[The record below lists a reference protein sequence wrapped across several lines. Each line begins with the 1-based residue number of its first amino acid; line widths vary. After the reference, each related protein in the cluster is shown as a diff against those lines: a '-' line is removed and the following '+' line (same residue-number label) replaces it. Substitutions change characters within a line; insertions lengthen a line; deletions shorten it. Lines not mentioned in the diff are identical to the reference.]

1 MHGNLRRSI
10 ASRVSL
16 KRRSLGRQWGLSA
29 VQGSELLLWQLL
41 QPQPSTT
48 QINSLFFFP
57 PLPKWENEKKDR
69 WDLPGAFFGVLELVG
84 KKKIIMFPK
93 TTKKHGLRNKPT
105 PLKGSGWEIGG
116 AARRNL
122 SRHRG
127 FGETLP
133 APNTPAGERK
143 EAAGQPTPH
152 SSGGLGPP
160 SRGAPSP
167 SSASSP
173 ASSKQP
179 KSLG

>member
-84 KKKIIMFPK
+84 KKNNNLWAYIWSSRTGNRAVVGFLW
-93 TTKKHGLRNKPT
+93 HGRT
-105 PLKGSGWEIGG
+105 GQ
-116 AARRNL
+116 ARDP
-122 SRHRG
+122 
-127 FGETLP
+127 LP
-133 APNTPAGERK
+133 AGGTQARADWGRRARE
-143 EAAGQPTPH
+143 
-152 SSGGLGPP
+152 SGVLLGHCVG
-160 SRGAPSP
+160 SELT
-167 SSASSP
+167 SSP
-173 ASSKQP
+173 WP
-179 KSLG
+179 E